1 MMKTGLIQVV
11 ALSEQLFYYHYYL
24 VHEHK
29 TSFIFK
35 MVFTTEHGVLP
46 FMFLVAAAKNAI

>member
-1 MMKTGLIQVV
+1 MKTGLIQVV

-46 FMFLVAAAKNAI
+46 FMFLVAAANNAI